1 MAQPLGRLDFLTY
14 LERSLRNPF
23 VIDLRDRTLL
33 EVVNAARRTFVTV
46 NILRGKNI
54 HAVKRC
60 TGHSDLRHLEGY
72 VRDED

>member
-1 MAQPLGRLDFLTY
+1 MGLTDVVRVE
-14 LERSLRNPF
+14 ER
-23 VIDLRDRTLL
+23 
-33 EVVNAARRTFVTV
+33 VNGVLVTENIPKWKMIASHTARRTFVTV

-72 VRDED
+72 VRDE

>member
-1 MAQPLGRLDFLTY
+1 M
-14 LERSLRNPF
+14 LRIAAA
-23 VIDLRDRTLL
+23 VSSGTCGLVRCGVASHT
-33 EVVNAARRTFVTV
+33 ARRTFVTV

-72 VRDED
+72 VRDE